1 MKTLVCPECGSK
13 NITTSH
19 SLKNSIF
26 YKIKNSL
33 NINKNRGQV
42 ILTCK
47 DCGKQSIIFIQ

>member
-26 YKIKNSL
+26 NKIKNSL
-33 NINKNRGQV
+33 NINKNRGQ
-42 ILTCK
+42 IIITCK
-47 DCGKQSIIFIQ
+47 DCGKQSIMFIQ